1 MDKSASEAAVSAAAA
16 AEAAVPQLIFLT
28 YGNQNY
34 LQSLARITREAR
46 EFPFSQV
53 IGVTEMGL
61 AQQFPEFWERHREFI
76 QQSRR
81 GAGYWIW
88 KSFLVQQ
95 LLRDMRDGDTVCYAD
110 AGCAFNPGKL
120 PRFRE
125 YVDSVRSGQP
135 LLAFSLGLPQKHWT
149 KMDTAVALG
158 GEAFLDRAQCVGGIF
173 LLRKC
178 AQTVALVD
186 EWVAAC
192 ASYHLIDDSPSA
204 IANDPGFQ
212 EHRHDQSVWTNL
224 VYKYGFAPIP
234 DESWPVDGPNSG
246 PILAARIRA

>member
-1 MDKSASEAAVSAAAA
+1 MDESAAEVRAS
-16 AEAAVPQLIFLT
+16 QLIFLT
-28 YGNQNY
+28 YGNRNY

-61 AQQFPEFWERHREFI
+61 AQQFPEFWARHREFI

-120 PRFRE
+120 PRFLE

-135 LLAFSLGLPQKHWT
+135 LLAFSHGLGLPQKHWT

-212 EHRHDQSVWTNL
+212 EHRHDQSVWTSL

-246 PILAARIRA
+246 PILAARIRG